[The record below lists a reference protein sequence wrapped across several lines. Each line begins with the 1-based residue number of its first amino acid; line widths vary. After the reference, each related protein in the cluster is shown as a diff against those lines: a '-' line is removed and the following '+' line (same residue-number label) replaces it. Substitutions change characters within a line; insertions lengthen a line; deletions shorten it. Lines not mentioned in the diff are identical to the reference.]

1 MSPRPEDRVE
11 VSVNESLLEER
22 FSALETARAWSP
34 RVMSRLEA
42 LVRQGDDKALYRVN
56 PIRFAAER
64 GIAEAE
70 AIDLFLHATANG
82 LFEMDWLLLC
92 PMCACVVESLASL
105 KGVGS
110 HYQCQVCRGEY
121 QAELDEYI
129 AVAFTVSPA
138 VRAIPLHHPAELP
151 AADYCF
157 NCRLT
162 AEVVL
167 PDGLPFVEYLRSVTQ
182 SVSYLLPGAVTRFAC
197 HSGDLQG
204 GQYFGWDIDHRARFL
219 FSIEGAPPTAPQVVR
234 IRYGEDG
241 CDPVDGAVAPGEVI
255 FAVENT
261 TARRGILA
269 ISTVPAGSAHGM
281 LQCVPFLGGGR
292 LLATQTFRD
301 LFRSELIK
309 ATEGI
314 GVRDITLVF
323 TDLKGSTALYGR
335 IGDLNAFSLVQQHF
349 ERLLDVTVA
358 SKGAVIK
365 TLGDAVM
372 AAFVTPADAVAAA
385 IAMLDEIARFN
396 KMRLGQELIL
406 KVGIHR
412 GAAIAVTLN
421 DRLDYFGQTVNIAA
435 RVQGIA
441 EGDEICLTRDVHDA
455 AGVAALLSPFALAHD
470 HAQLKGVGGEME
482 VFRVGRPP
490 AVGALAS

>member
-1 MSPRPEDRVE
+1 
-11 VSVNESLLEER
+11 L
-22 FSALETARAWSP
+22 
-34 RVMSRLEA
+34 
-42 LVRQGDDKALYRVN
+42 Q
-56 PIRFAAER
+56 R

-82 LFEMDWLLLC
+82 LFAMDWLLLC

-110 HYQCQVCRGEY
+110 HYQCPVCRGEY
-121 QAELDEYI
+121 EAKLDEYI
-129 AVAFTVSPA
+129 AVTFTVSPA
-138 VRAIPLHHPAELP
+138 VRGIAFHRPAELP

-157 NCRLT
+157 SCRMT
-162 AEVVL
+162 AEGAL
-167 PDGLPFVEYLRSVTQ
+167 PDGPPFVQFLQSATQ
-182 SVSYLLPGAVTRFAC
+182 GVSYLPAGAVTRFAC
-197 HSGDLQG
+197 EAEKGR
-204 GQYFGWDIDHRARFL
+204 YFGWDMDHKGRFL
-219 FSIEGAPPTAPQVVR
+219 FPIAGASSASPQVVR
-234 IRYGEDG
+234 VRYGEDG
-241 CDPVDGAVAPGEVI
+241 CTPCDQTVAPGKVVFEI
-255 FAVENT
+255 ENT
-261 TARRGILA
+261 TARRGILGISA
-269 ISTVPAGSAHGM
+269 IPEGFDRTPLRYA
-281 LQCVPFLGGGR
+281 PFLGGGR

-372 AAFVTPADAVAAA
+372 AAFVTPADAVEAA
-385 IAMLDEIARFN
+385 IAMRDEIARFN
-396 KMRLGQELIL
+396 RIRLGQDLIL
-406 KVGIHR
+406 KIGIHR
-412 GAAIAVTLN
+412 GSSIAVTLN

-435 RVQGIA
+435 RVQALA

-455 AGVAALLSPFALAHD
+455 AGVAALLSPFAVAHD

-482 VFRVGRPP
+482 VVRVGGKP
-490 AVGALAS
+490 AVAAAS